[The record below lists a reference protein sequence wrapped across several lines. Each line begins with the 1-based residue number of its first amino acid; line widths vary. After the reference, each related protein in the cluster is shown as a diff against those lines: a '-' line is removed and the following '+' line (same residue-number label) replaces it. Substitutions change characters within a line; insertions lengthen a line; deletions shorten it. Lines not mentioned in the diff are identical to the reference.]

1 MLIFH
6 FVILDFTFVRIDF
19 LFPKIK
25 YHFLHILDV
34 KVDNTYAEL
43 KIPARCC
50 LWKYFLYFTGSSDL
64 VEFCTRATNFYL
76 LYEKNL
82 AKILTLLSGK
92 NNYVF

>member
-43 KIPARCC
+43 FPHVVVYENIFCILLVALIWLNFVLELQIFIVCMKKI
-50 LWKYFLYFTGSSDL
+50 WQKF
-64 VEFCTRATNFYL
+64 
-76 LYEKNL
+76 
-82 AKILTLLSGK
+82 
-92 NNYVF
+92 